1 MSKGRDRMVYQS
13 GDGDWINKRND
24 AGRASS
30 KHPTQRMAE
39 QAARDMLKKSGGGE
53 LTTKGRDG
61 KIRSKDTISP
71 GNDPFPPRDK
81 EH

>member
-39 QAARDMLKKSGGGE
+39 QAARDMLKKSGGG
-53 LTTKGRDG
+53 D
-61 KIRSKDTISP
+61 
-71 GNDPFPPRDK
+71 
-81 EH
+81 